1 MAFSF
6 NQELQRRR
14 EEELTSLQEQLA
26 DLTSKLEQLELN
38 MKKYTAS
45 MAQMA
50 ELQRQREAEN
60 KEEEDAY
67 RVKKK
72 TYDLLPNAD
81 ENIAKLQVGTFISER
96 LYSCRINS
104 VQCLVKNPLYKGKLL
119 LISGTFMFVMHG
131 IETLVFPVYCEFEL
145 KLTRN

>member
-1 MAFSF
+1 MSTGASEKSPHTLNVLSVI

-60 KEEEDAY
+60 KEEEEAY

-81 ENIAKLQVGTFISER
+81 DNIAKLQVRSHLDMSWECIG
-96 LYSCRINS
+96 N
-104 VQCLVKNPLYKGKLL
+104 
-119 LISGTFMFVMHG
+119 FV
-131 IETLVFPVYCEFEL
+131 E
-145 KLTRN
+145 

>member
-1 MAFSF
+1 MILLYFIMT
-6 NQELQRRR
+6 QELQRRR
-14 EEELTSLQEQLA
+14 EEEVTGLQEQLA

-45 MAQMA
+45 MAQMG

-67 RVKKK
+67 RVKKR

-81 ENIAKLQVGTFISER
+81 ENIAKLQVGT
-96 LYSCRINS
+96 
-104 VQCLVKNPLYKGKLL
+104 
-119 LISGTFMFVMHG
+119 
-131 IETLVFPVYCEFEL
+131 
-145 KLTRN
+145 

>member
-1 MAFSF
+1 
-6 NQELQRRR
+6 
-14 EEELTSLQEQLA
+14 
-26 DLTSKLEQLELN
+26 

-50 ELQRQREAEN
+50 ELQRQKEAEN

-81 ENIAKLQVGTFISER
+81 DNIAKLQVRKAI
-96 LYSCRINS
+96 
-104 VQCLVKNPLYKGKLL
+104 Q
-119 LISGTFMFVMHG
+119 
-131 IETLVFPVYCEFEL
+131 L
-145 KLTRN
+145 KAVI